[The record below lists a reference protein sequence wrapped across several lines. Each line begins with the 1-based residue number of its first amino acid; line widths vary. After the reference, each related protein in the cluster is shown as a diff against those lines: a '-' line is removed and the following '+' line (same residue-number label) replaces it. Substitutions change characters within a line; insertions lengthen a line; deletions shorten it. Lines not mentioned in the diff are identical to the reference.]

1 MVPTANEGQDALGT
15 HPLRADHHWPQE
27 APMKSLRIGELAPEF
42 DLPDQTGRTRSLTS
56 LLEEGSVVLFFYP
69 AALSGGCT
77 KEACHFRNLR
87 SEFAAVGAQ
96 PVGISMDTVDAQARF
111 DGKESLGMPLLSDA
125 DGAVAT
131 AFGVRRKYVTPVKRA
146 TFVIAPDRRIVEVV
160 ESEWSMDKHADTAL
174 QVLAAAVRR

>member
-1 MVPTANEGQDALGT
+1 
-15 HPLRADHHWPQE
+15 
-27 APMKSLRIGELAPEF
+27 MKSLRIGELAPEF
-42 DLPDQTGRTRSLTS
+42 DLPDQTGRTRSLTN